1 MAVRIPIFTRSQ
13 YQSRGRRKV
22 APLGVLPKNQK
33 EKQMS
38 NQIDNRVLG
47 RRGAR
52 LLTGEEL
59 NSVSGAAGTTTKC
72 SFDPRTGQHDGDIG
86 EC

>member
-1 MAVRIPIFTRSQ
+1 
-13 YQSRGRRKV
+13 
-22 APLGVLPKNQK
+22 
-33 EKQMS
+33 MS